1 MISTLL
7 VNEVMNL
14 FQDKTLKNI
23 TKHSSIKC
31 VLPNA
36 IQTVDFD
43 LKALGNSLVLGS
55 VIMFPFYLDFLLKK
69 RGIEI

>member
-1 MISTLL
+1 MKSTLL

-31 VLPNA
+31 VLPNS

-43 LKALGNSLVLGS
+43 LKAMGNSLVLGS